1 MRALADLQEYKA
13 QAQTSGTGGEMLRRV
28 EGVVLR
34 LADFPNSGRPGR
46 RPGIRELVVPRTPY
60 IVEYRVEADAVVV
73 VSVRRGGTPYDLQPE
88 DLN

>member
-13 QAQTSGTGGEMLRRV
+13 QVQASGTSGEALRRV

-60 IVEYRVEADAVVV
+60 VVEYRVEVEAVVI
-73 VSVRRGGTPYDLQPE
+73 VSVRRGGVPHDSEL
-88 DLN
+88 